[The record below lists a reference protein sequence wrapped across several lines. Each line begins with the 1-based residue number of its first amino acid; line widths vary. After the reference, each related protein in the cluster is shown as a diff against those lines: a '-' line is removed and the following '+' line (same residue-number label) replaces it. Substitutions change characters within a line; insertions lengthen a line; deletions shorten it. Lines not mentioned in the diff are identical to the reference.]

1 MNMLNDIRKQIDEV
15 DDEIA
20 KLYVRRMSLVKE
32 VGLIK
37 AREVMNL
44 ENVSREKEILNRVAS
59 AVPEELK
66 LYIKQVF
73 TSLFETSKAYQQQF
87 LNIGSDVK
95 NAIKEVLDK
104 GLQPFP
110 IQASVAC
117 QGVEGSFSNI
127 AAEKL
132 FALSDISYFKT
143 FDAVFAAVEKGF
155 CRYGVLP
162 IENSS
167 VGSVNQVYDLM
178 KKHNFYIVRSV
189 KVHVQHQLLARRGV
203 QLSDIKEIISQEQ
216 ALGQCQ
222 EFLKTLNN
230 VKVTVC
236 ENTAVASRK
245 VAASDRN
252 DIACIA
258 SRESARLYD
267 LAVLR
272 SNVQDRANNFTRFI
286 AISKKL
292 EIYENADKISI
303 MVTLPHEP
311 GSLNRL
317 LNRFSAL
324 GLNLTKLESRPLENS
339 DFEFAFYFD
348 FEADVT
354 DPAVLNLLAELSN
367 KGEFIFLGSYREVI

>member
-1 MNMLNDIRKQIDEV
+1 MLEDIRNQIDQI
-15 DDEIA
+15 DDQIA
-20 KLYVRRMSLVKE
+20 QLYVRRMALAKE
-32 VGLIK
+32 VGLAK
-37 AREVMNL
+37 ADGGTAL
-44 ENVSREKEILNRVAS
+44 ENIPREKEILNRVAS
-59 AVPEELK
+59 AVPDELK
-66 LYIKQVF
+66 LYLKQVF
-73 TSLFETSKAYQQQF
+73 TSLFETSKAYQQRF
-87 LNIGSDVK
+87 LNIRSDIK
-95 NAIKEVLDK
+95 TAIREVLDK
-104 GLQPFP
+104 GAQPFP
-110 IQASVAC
+110 LQASVAC
-117 QGVEGSFSNI
+117 QGVEGSYSNI

-143 FDAVFAAVEKGF
+143 FDAVFAAVEKGY

-178 KKHNFYIVRSV
+178 KKHNFYIVRGV
-189 KVHVQHQLLARRGV
+189 KVHVQHQLLAKSGV
-203 QLSDIKEIISQEQ
+203 RLGDIKEVLSQEQ

-222 EFLKTLNN
+222 ELLKTLKN

-236 ENTAVASRK
+236 ENTAAASRT
-245 VAASDRN
+245 VAESGRN

-258 SRESARLYD
+258 SRESAKLYG
-267 LAVLR
+267 LTVLK

-286 AISKKL
+286 AISKQL
-292 EIYENADKISI
+292 EIYEHADKISI

-348 FEADVT
+348 FEAKVEE
-354 DPAVLNLLAELSN
+354 PAVLNLLAELGY
-367 KGEFIFLGSYREVI
+367 KGEFVFLGSYREVI

>member
-1 MNMLNDIRKQIDEV
+1 MLEDIRKEIDKV

-20 KLYVRRMSLVKE
+20 KLYVRRMALAKE
-32 VGLIK
+32 VGLLK
-37 AREVMNL
+37 AGEVISL
-44 ENVSREKEILNRVAS
+44 ENLPREKEILNRIAS
-59 AVPEELK
+59 SVPEDMK
-66 LYIKQVF
+66 LFIKQVY

-87 LNIGSDVK
+87 LNVRSDVK
-95 NAIKEVLDK
+95 TAIKDVLGK
-104 GLQPFP
+104 GAQSFP
-110 IQASVAC
+110 VQASVAC
-117 QGVEGSFSNI
+117 QGVEGSYSNI
-127 AAEKL
+127 ATEKL

-178 KKHNFYIVRSV
+178 KKHHFYVVRSV
-189 KVHVQHQLLARRGV
+189 KVHVQHQLLAKRGTEIG
-203 QLSDIKEIISQEQ
+203 DIKEVFSQEQ

-222 EFLKTLNN
+222 EFLKTLKN
-230 VKVTVC
+230 VKLTVC
-236 ENTAVASRK
+236 ENTAVASRM
-245 VAASDRN
+245 VAGSDRG

-258 SRESARLYD
+258 SRESGKLYD
-267 LAVLR
+267 LAVLK
-272 SNVQDRANNFTRFI
+272 SNVQDRSNNFTRFI

-348 FEADVT
+348 FEAKVG
-354 DPAVLNLLAELSN
+354 DPAVLNLLAELGN
-367 KGEFIFLGSYREVI
+367 KGEFVFLGSYREVI